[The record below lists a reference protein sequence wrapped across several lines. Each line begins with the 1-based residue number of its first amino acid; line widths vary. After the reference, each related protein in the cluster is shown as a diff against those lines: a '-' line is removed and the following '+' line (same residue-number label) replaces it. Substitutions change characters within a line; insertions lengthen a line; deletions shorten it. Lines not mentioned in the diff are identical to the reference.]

1 MQHLTMTKNDKE
13 FSHSI
18 INFVHTCIL
27 FIGMGLIMSFLGFIL
42 VGVDGILWAVFLVI
56 LILVIS
62 PNLSSAI
69 IFSLYRGRLLRATD
83 APGLYQIIGE
93 LSARAD
99 LVKEPQLYYI
109 PSQIMNAF
117 SVGTP
122 NNPAIG
128 LTDALLKSLS
138 TRELIGVLA
147 HEVSHIQ
154 HNDLRLMGYADILSR
169 ITNAFSLT
177 GLLLV
182 LVNLPLFLLGMVTIS
197 WFALAILIITPNIM
211 GILQSSLS
219 RMREFDAD
227 RQAALLTGDPE
238 GLAMALGKFEFYE
251 SSAYDMLFRSGHS
264 APVPSILRT
273 HPVTE
278 ERIRQLLSLKE
289 PSKQARINLN
299 EDRIE
304 FPVSYQKSIRKPRW
318 HIGGIWY

>member
-1 MQHLTMTKNDKE
+1 
-13 FSHSI
+13 
-18 INFVHTCIL
+18 
-27 FIGMGLIMSFLGFIL
+27 MSFLGFIMA
-42 VGVDGILWAVFLVI
+42 GVEGILWAVFLGV
-56 LILVIS
+56 LIIVFS
-62 PNLSSAI
+62 PNLSPAF
-69 IFSLYRGRLLRATD
+69 IFSLYGGRRLSLED

-99 LVKEPQLYYI
+99 LDTAPVLYYL

-122 NNPAIG
+122 KNPAIG
-128 LTDALLKSLS
+128 ISDALLNSLS

-147 HEVSHIQ
+147 HEISHIQ
-154 HNDLRLMGYADILSR
+154 HNDLRLMAYADILSR
-169 ITNAFSLT
+169 ITNAFSLA

-182 LVNLPLFLLGMVTIS
+182 FVNLPLFLLGMVTVS
-197 WFALAILIITPNIM
+197 WFALAVLIVTPNIM

-238 GLAMALGKFEFYE
+238 GLAMALGKFELYE

-273 HPVTE
+273 HPASE
-278 ERIRQLLSLKE
+278 ERIRQLLSLEE
-289 PSKQARINLN
+289 PPKLALKYSN

-304 FPVSYQKSIRKPRW
+304 LPASYQKSLRKPRW